1 MDRERRGRVGR
12 MARASERAKQAITK
26 VDLRRLSEI
35 AAADRDD
42 LFRRK
47 PHLRHYRNR
56 IVCVALCQGAA
67 LHYLD
72 GHNGV
77 KDFDVWTFYA
87 HARLPFP
94 YRRVGKKDFG
104 ISKFGR
110 RPKDAKRFIDRRVD
124 LIGRSLKVRPSAD
137 ALEAIEDYLTKPRT
151 KSAKK
156 LAKKAVVL
164 IDPPQLRGRVAW
176 DPRRR

>member
-1 MDRERRGRVGR
+1 MV
-12 MARASERAKQAITK
+12 RASERSKQRITK
-26 VDLRRLSEI
+26 VDLRKLSAI

-72 GHNGV
+72 GRNGV
-77 KDFDVWTFYA
+77 KDFDVWTFYE
-87 HARLPFP
+87 HSKLHFP
-94 YRRVGKKDFG
+94 YRRVGKGDFG
-104 ISKFGR
+104 DSKFGR
-110 RPKDAKRFIDRRVD
+110 RPKDSKRFLGRRVD
-124 LIGRSLKVRPSAD
+124 LLGRSLRVQPSSHP
-137 ALEAIEDYLTKPRT
+137 LQVIEDYLARPRT

-156 LAKKAVVL
+156 LAKKAVVI
-164 IDPPQLRGRVAW
+164 IDPPELRGRVAW
-176 DPRRR
+176 APRRR